1 MHQIDGGWARCA
13 SRAHIPTSTALLR
26 LDRDFYGRAAILER
40 GLRFRTRIVLVPA
53 VIGLLPL
60 LVLGWLASS
69 LNRDELE
76 RTVGG
81 AHQATAVAAARA
93 CERWLAQSL
102 EALQLSLAAISLDR
116 LTPEEAST
124 VLRIPYRQLD
134 AIQIIV
140 LLDEE
145 GNALMPAL
153 AKRTPGQPPLDE
165 GDLDLFARHIPLA
178 VAIAAGTAIGPPF
191 HTRSGS
197 ARLAVAL

>member
-40 GLRFRTRIVLVPA
+40 GLRFRTRIVLVLA

-60 LVLGWLASS
+60 LVLGWLSSS

-93 CERWLAQSL
+93 CERWLGQSL

-124 VLRIPYRQLD
+124 VLRIPYRQPRWC
-134 AIQIIV
+134 ASCAV
-140 LLDEE
+140 
-145 GNALMPAL
+145 ATARSWL
-153 AKRTPGQPPLDE
+153 AAFAPL
-165 GDLDLFARHIPLA
+165 GDLGWGVV
-178 VAIAAGTAIGPPF
+178 VAQPASSAGRSRIMSHFCATERAERRPGAIE
-191 HTRSGS
+191 RSGPCR
-197 ARLAVAL
+197 AAV